1 MRDMMQYAPTW
12 LYSNRIHREQQTMHN
27 NLLFTVVVT
36 AALTTGCASIT
47 GTNTQSISVETR
59 DQGGTQVT
67 GAACELSNN
76 KGKWFVTSP
85 GSVMIH
91 RSNDDMQVLCN
102 KSGLEPG
109 RAAVVSDT
117 KGSMF
122 GNILFGG
129 GIGAIIDHNNGSAY
143 EYPTLIQVLMGAFS
157 KIEMPRQQAPS
168 DAQSGTP
175 EPKHQTV
182 ASSQVTARSAT
193 DVRSKEERLKEL
205 KALYEKGLIAEAA
218 YTDQQKKILVD

>member
-1 MRDMMQYAPTW
+1 MRDMTSYAPIW
-12 LYSNRIHREQQTMHN
+12 LYSNRIYREHGTMHS
-27 NLLFTVVVT
+27 NLLFAVIVT
-36 AALTTGCASIT
+36 AALASGCASIT

-129 GIGAIIDHNNGSAY
+129 GIGAIIDHNSGSAY

-157 KIEMPRQQAPS
+157 KIETPKQQSPS
-168 DAQSGTP
+168 DAQSGNP
-175 EPKHQTV
+175 EPKPQTA
-182 ASSQVTARSAT
+182 ASSQVAARSPT

-205 KALYEKGLIAEAA
+205 KVLYEKGLIAESA
-218 YTDQQKKILVD
+218 YTDQQKKILAD

>member
-1 MRDMMQYAPTW
+1 
-12 LYSNRIHREQQTMHN
+12 MHK
-27 NLLFTVVVT
+27 LLLP
-36 AALTTGCASIT
+36 ALVAISALASGCASIT
-47 GTNTQSISVETR
+47 GTNTQSMSVETR
-59 DQGGTQVT
+59 EQGGTQVS
-67 GAACELSNN
+67 GVACELSNN
-76 KGKWFVTSP
+76 KGKWFLTTP

-102 KSGLEPG
+102 KAGLESG

-143 EYPTLIQVLMGAFS
+143 EYPTLVQVLMGAFS
-157 KIEMPRQQAPS
+157 KIETPRQQSPS
-168 DAQSGTP
+168 EAQPGNP
-175 EPKHQTV
+175 EPKPQTV
-182 ASSQVTARSAT
+182 ASSQATAKSSA

-205 KALYEKGLIAEAA
+205 KALYEKGLIAESA
-218 YTDQQKKILVD
+218 YTDQQKKILAD

>member
-1 MRDMMQYAPTW
+1 
-12 LYSNRIHREQQTMHN
+12 MHKQ
-27 NLLFTVVVT
+27 LLPVLV
-36 AALTTGCASIT
+36 AISALAGGCASIT
-47 GTNTQSISVETR
+47 GTNTQSMSVETR
-59 DQGGTQVT
+59 EQGGTQLT

-76 KGKWFVTSP
+76 KGKWFVTTP

-102 KSGLEPG
+102 KVGLESG

-143 EYPTLIQVLMGAFS
+143 EYPTLVQVLMGAFS
-157 KIEMPRQQAPS
+157 KIETPRQQSPS
-168 DAQSGTP
+168 N
-175 EPKHQTV
+175 
-182 ASSQVTARSAT
+182 
-193 DVRSKEERLKEL
+193 
-205 KALYEKGLIAEAA
+205 
-218 YTDQQKKILVD
+218 